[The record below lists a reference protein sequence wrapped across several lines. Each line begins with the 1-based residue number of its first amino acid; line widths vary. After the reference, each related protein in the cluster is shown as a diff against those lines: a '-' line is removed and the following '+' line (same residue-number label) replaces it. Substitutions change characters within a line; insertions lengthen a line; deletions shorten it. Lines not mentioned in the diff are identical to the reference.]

1 MIIQESRVSL
11 FAQSEYTRQTVETES
26 LQVWKDGPAAAAGSS
41 SSAAAASVSSSGP
54 VDTVTLSD
62 GLSVDAKHLAL
73 IRLVEKMVE
82 TFTGRNIK
90 IRPLHFDRAQRV
102 QGNGAAQQ
110 TAPDAANGTGR
121 VGWGVRYDA
130 TSSVF
135 ERQAVDFRATGTVK
149 TGDGKE
155 IGFSLNLAL
164 SRELYEETSVHLRM
178 GDAQVVDPLVIS
190 FDGSAAQLTDAKFA
204 FDLDCDG
211 TQESISFLEAGSG
224 FLVLDAEDTGTVAD
238 GSQLFGPSPGNGFSE
253 LSALDSDG
261 NGWIDE
267 NDAAFDDLRIWTKD
281 AAGNDVLSTLLER
294 NVGAICLGN
303 VEASF
308 DLLGPGNAENGE
320 LARLGVWL
328 EEDGGGAGIVSQV
341 DLAV

>member
-1 MIIQESRVSL
+1 
-11 FAQSEYTRQTVETES
+11 
-26 LQVWKDGPAAAAGSS
+26 
-41 SSAAAASVSSSGP
+41 
-54 VDTVTLSD
+54 VTLSD

-73 IRLVEKMVE
+73 IRLLEKMVE
-82 TFTGRNIK
+82 TFTGRKIK
-90 IRPLHFDRAQRV
+90 IRPHHFDRAQRV
-102 QGNGAAQQ
+102 QGRSGAQSLRKRR
-110 TAPDAANGTGR
+110 TARTGR
-121 VGWGVRYDA
+121 RGGSDTTRPRPTY
-130 TSSVF
+130 
-135 ERQAVDFRATGTVK
+135 ERQASITVDGTVK

-155 IGFSLNLAL
+155 IGFSLNTRCRG
-164 SRELYEETSVHLRM
+164 SCTRSHPSTPHWN
-178 GDAQVVDPLVIS
+178 AQVVDPCE
-190 FDGSAAQLTDAKFA
+190 SASTGAPRSLRTPSSPSIWMRRDAG
-204 FDLDCDG
+204 DHL
-211 TQESISFLEAGSG
+211 LPRSG
-224 FLVLDAEDTGTVAD
+224 NRLPRARRGGHRTVAD
-238 GSQLFGPSPGNGFSE
+238 GSQLFGPSTGNGFSE

-328 EEDGGGAGIVSQV
+328 EEDGGGAGIAPRWTGGVAGEERGR
-341 DLAV
+341 LAELPSNLSLTAFGSGLAAGVFITSP